1 MGKVVLFRISKIA
14 QVLII
19 VFIFTILFS
28 ARSIAK
34 SVDIQGPVNVSA
46 TVGEYYLDLSGWQSP
61 FASIILTSDG
71 VFLRSTVA
79 DSTGTF
85 NLSSI
90 LIKQGFS
97 NFCLKAVDYKQ
108 VGTSETCFTVMPAT
122 ASITK
127 QDIFLPPTMALSATE
142 IAEGKD
148 VYFLGYT
155 MPSAKV
161 FLFISNGKVL
171 TGQAE
176 KSGYYSFKLAKVKAG
191 KYTLY
196 AKAQYQGK
204 DSLTPNKKLS
214 LWVLSWVEQLLNV
227 IKDVFIR
234 RLWMLLTSIIL
245 NPLWIAVPIFILI
258 IILLLKIW
266 PEKFTFIYQNSLV
279 LFLTK
284 LFRRHPNKH
293 LHHYWLLGE

>member
-1 MGKVVLFRISKIA
+1 MVRIPLSKISKIA

-28 ARSIAK
+28 TKSFAK

-61 FASIILTSDG
+61 YASILLTSDG

-79 DSTGTF
+79 DEKGVF

-108 VGTSETCFTVMPAT
+108 VGTSETCFTVAPAT

-127 QDIFLPPTMALSATE
+127 QAIFLPPTMALSATE

-176 KSGYYSFKLAKVKAG
+176 KSGYYSFKVSNLKAG

-196 AKAQYQGK
+196 TKAQYQGK

-214 LWVLSWVEQLLNV
+214 LWVLSWWEQLLNF
-227 IKDVFIR
+227 IKDLLR
-234 RLWMLLTSIIL
+234 RLWLLLTSIVL
-245 NPLWIAVPIFILI
+245 NPLWIAIPIFILI